1 MCPIFDDPSDN
12 YWALQLLLT
21 DVINEHAPLKT
32 TKVKARE
39 VTFMNKILKR
49 AVREKPRM
57 YNQYRKRPTP
67 ANWEQYRLQ
76 RNLTVTVRR
85 DAIKAYFN
93 DKCAEGAK
101 NTDFWPTIKPFLT
114 NKGAGGKSTIMVRVN
129 DKIITDPAHVSQHMN
144 DFYVN
149 IASKIGG
156 DIDVNQT
163 SECNTDFVTKCVYHF
178 SDHPSVTDITNTMKT
193 AYFSFRHTTPTEVE
207 KVMQSLDTKKATGPD
222 RIPAKLIKPAAGPL
236 SHQLTKVFNQCVD
249 NNEFPSDAKLAEV
262 VPVHKKNDNLNIMN
276 YRPVSILSS
285 MSKVLEKL
293 ILRQMTP
300 FLREIL
306 DPRIA
311 ACRQGYSCQDVLLRL
326 VEDWKR
332 ALENRKH
339 VGP

>member
-1 MCPIFDDPSDN
+1 
-12 YWALQLLLT
+12 
-21 DVINEHAPLKT
+21 
-32 TKVKARE
+32 
-39 VTFMNKILKR
+39 
-49 AVREKPRM
+49 
-57 YNQYRKRPTP
+57 
-67 ANWEQYRLQ
+67 
-76 RNLTVTVRR
+76 
-85 DAIKAYFN
+85 
-93 DKCAEGAK
+93 
-101 NTDFWPTIKPFLT
+101 
-114 NKGAGGKSTIMVRVN
+114 MVRVN

-163 SECNTDFVTKCVYHF
+163 SECNTDFVTKCVNHF

-207 KVMQSLDTKKATGPD
+207 KIMQSLDTKKATGPD

-249 NNEFPSDAKLAEV
+249 NNEFPSDAKLADV

-300 FLREIL
+300 FLRKIL

-311 ACRQGYSCQDVLLRL
+311 AYRQGYSCQ
-326 VEDWKR
+326 E
-332 ALENRKH
+332 A
-339 VGP
+339 GT